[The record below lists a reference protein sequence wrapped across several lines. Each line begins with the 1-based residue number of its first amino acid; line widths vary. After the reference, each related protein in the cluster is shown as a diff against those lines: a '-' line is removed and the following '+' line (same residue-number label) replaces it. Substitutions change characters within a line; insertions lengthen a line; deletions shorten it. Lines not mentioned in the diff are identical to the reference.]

1 MGRPV
6 VAILGTRYRDFA
18 IEEAELAGLDVEVR
32 SGPGRTREEVL
43 EVGGGAAV
51 ILAGSRPRF
60 DDETLS
66 RLTAVGIVRY
76 GIGTETIDLSAA
88 RKHGVWVARVSDY
101 ATEAVAVHA
110 VSLAM
115 AAARRLVQADAA
127 TRSGRWGLA
136 ELRPLHLP
144 SVQSAGILG
153 YGRIGRHAARLLSA
167 FGFQVLAH
175 DLFAPVDDG
184 VAQGVSLD
192 ELLAASD
199 VLSLHVPASPD
210 GRPLLDAGALARM
223 RPGSVLVNTAR
234 GTLVDQDALVAAL
247 LQGRPGYAAL
257 DVFPAEPPDPQA
269 FADVADR
276 VLLTPHM
283 AWFTQESEADL
294 RRKAAREARRLLC
307 GERPQDVV
315 VQPATVAEER

>member
-6 VAILGTRYRDFA
+6 VAILGTRYPDFA

-43 EVGGGAAV
+43 EVGGDAVV

-60 DDETLS
+60 DDETLA

-76 GIGTETIDLSAA
+76 GVGTETIDLPAA
-88 RKHGVWVARVSDY
+88 RAHGVWVARVSDY

-110 VSLAM
+110 VSLAL
-115 AAARRLVQADAA
+115 AGARRLVQADAA
-127 TRSGRWGLA
+127 TRSGQWGFA

-144 SVQSAGILG
+144 SVQTAGVLG
-153 YGRIGRHAARLLSA
+153 YGRIGRYAARLLSA
-167 FGFQVLAH
+167 VGFRVLAH
-175 DLFAPVDDG
+175 DPFAAVDDR
-184 VAQGVSLD
+184 VAQSVGLD
-192 ELLAASD
+192 ELLGACD
-199 VLSLHVPASPD
+199 VLSLHAPASPE
-210 GRPLLDAGALARM
+210 GRPLLDAAALARM

-234 GTLVDQDALVAAL
+234 GSLVDQAALVAGL
-247 LQGRPGYAAL
+247 RQGRPGYAAL
-257 DVFPAEPPDPQA
+257 DVFPAEPLDPRA

-283 AWFTQESEADL
+283 AWYTQESEADL

-315 VQPATVAEER
+315 VEPAVTAEER